1 MHSLSFGQ
9 LRTLAD
15 FFNNLSLAWF
25 TAGVIGP
32 FFTEVESN
40 YQFLYTLIGLIFS
53 YLFLNLALKISQKLN
68 D

>member
-1 MHSLSFGQ
+1 MYRLSFGQ

-32 FFTEVESN
+32 FFTEVEAN
-40 YQFLYTLIGLIFS
+40 YRILYTLFGLIFS
-53 YLFLNLALKISQKLN
+53 YLFLNLALQVSQKLN